1 MTRDIKV
8 GSKTVKMKAS
18 AATPRLYRV
27 EFNRDIFSDMQK
39 MQTAVEQ
46 SDENASLI
54 PVEMLTTF
62 ENVAYIMAKQAN
74 EGKKFPKIDE
84 WLDSFEMFNIYEA
97 LPQIIEL
104 WGENKATAS
113 NSKKNKGDRPGNK
126 HTAIFVTVS

>member
-18 AATPRLYRV
+18 AATPMLYRV

-46 SDENASLI
+46 SDENASEI

-113 NSKKNKGDRPGNK
+113 NSKKK
-126 HTAIFVTVS
+126 

>member
-46 SDENASLI
+46 SDENASEI

-104 WGENKATAS
+104 WGENKATAP
-113 NSKKNKGDRPGNK
+113 NSKKK
-126 HTAIFVTVS
+126 